1 MFKISR
7 SLNFRFTP
15 PIPLSIVN
23 ELILSGSVGSN
34 PRLGIPKNI
43 IYHTINTKNWLKCF
57 KLILPFDK

>member
-1 MFKISR
+1 MFKISK

-15 PIPLSIVN
+15 PIPLSIDN

-43 IYHTINTKNWLKCF
+43 IYYTINTKYW
-57 KLILPFDK
+57 